1 MRTSLYS
8 ILCIAIRLGAVF
20 MAVQVLVGVPTALG
34 ELLAAQVTVST
45 KAAIAFGVAELAAA
59 GLLWLY
65 PGILARIAAA
75 TSSQQVF
82 ESPIT
87 ATELQQ
93 LAFAVLGICFVVQG
107 LVDLVDIGTSLSMGV
122 LTGDALDR
130 YMRQYGWPWIGRE
143 AIRIAFGIGLALGAR
158 GLATALF
165 RWREYGLVAPQR
177 DETPGG

>member
-45 KAAIAFGVAELAAA
+45 KAAIAFGVAELALA

-93 LAFAVLGICFVVQG
+93 LAFAVLGICFVVQ
-107 LVDLVDIGTSLSMGV
+107 DWSTSSTSARLS
-122 LTGDALDR
+122 
-130 YMRQYGWPWIGRE
+130 
-143 AIRIAFGIGLALGAR
+143 
-158 GLATALF
+158 
-165 RWREYGLVAPQR
+165 RWAC
-177 DETPGG
+177 